1 MAHSTGAE
9 NHLGRLK
16 PTSFGSKEYAREE
29 LVAELSAALVSQRY
43 GMSKNIK
50 EDSAAYI
57 RCWLESLREEPQFIK
72 TVLTDVKK
80 ASHMINQHIDAVL
93 IKIGQEK
100 ELGSSMEDAGKER
113 TVTFEIPEWSLP
125 YILNGDAGGLTDNEK
140 EIVDKFLDENFP
152 DGFIPE
158 VKEGTEKE
166 FNTYPAFGEKNE
178 NALTNRGESPYLATK
193 TIEVQFSQ
201 AGYFEVRSD
210 EDKDYATHVLVD
222 NTKTVDAAKLPP
234 KSDIQEETHYH
245 FGR

>member
-1 MAHSTGAE
+1 M
-9 NHLGRLK
+9 
-16 PTSFGSKEYAREE
+16 
-29 LVAELSAALVSQRY
+29 AELSAALVSQRY

-80 ASHMINQHIDAVL
+80 ASHMINQHIDAVQM
-93 IKIGQEK
+93 KIDQDK
-100 ELGSSMEDAGKER
+100 ELGQSHENIEKEQSIQDLG
-113 TVTFEIPEWSLP
+113 TFEIPEWSLP
-125 YILNGDAGGLTDNEK
+125 YIINGDAEGLTDKEK
-140 EIVDKFLDENFP
+140 DIVDKFLDENFP

-166 FNTYPAFGEKNE
+166 FNTYPAFGERNE
-178 NALTNRGESPYLATK
+178 NALTDRGESPYLATK

-201 AGYFEVRSD
+201 AGYFEVRSE
-210 EDKDYATHVLVD
+210 EDKDYATHVVVD

>member
-1 MAHSTGAE
+1 
-9 NHLGRLK
+9 
-16 PTSFGSKEYAREE
+16 
-29 LVAELSAALVSQRY
+29 
-43 GMSKNIK
+43 
-50 EDSAAYI
+50 
-57 RCWLESLREEPQFIK
+57 
-72 TVLTDVKK
+72 
-80 ASHMINQHIDAVL
+80 MINQHIDAVQ
-93 IKIGQEK
+93 IKIDQEK
-100 ELGSSMEDAGKER
+100 ELGSSMEDTGKER

-125 YILNGDAGGLTDNEK
+125 YILNGYAGGLTDNEK

-166 FNTYPAFGEKNE
+166 FNTYPAFGERNE

-201 AGYFEVRSD
+201 AGYFEVRSE
-210 EDKDYATHVLVD
+210 EDKDYATHVVVD